1 MRRRARFG
9 FLTLLALGTGV
20 TARAEPPAPV
30 LHEPIPPN
38 PREDVSFDL
47 ALDGEIP
54 AAIQTP
60 RGLVEAPDPRRPVDG
75 EEHSYGSNAP
85 TDVPGSSFRPDR
97 DTRRPD
103 MLPYDDPFTPST
115 APFKRLAAFD
125 TVDASYTLSVRAPH
139 LEPLTVAASA
149 PLGPADA
156 IFYADMVVD
165 LSSDE
170 PVRIPSVGPGARV
183 LRARAGVGSEDVP
196 ITLARDGAE
205 NWFVSANVTRRV
217 RLVMELSIPRTAFGG
232 DYGDPAWSELPR
244 VGALPT
250 RVARAARKVA
260 EKIGVDGRGSPRDK
274 VTKLVAYFRAFEDS
288 DDPPTP
294 SDDIYLDLAL
304 SKKGV
309 CRHRAF
315 AFLVTALGVG
325 IPTRVV
331 VNEAHAWVEVH
342 DGRAWRR
349 IDLGG
354 AGRALER
361 PRATASR
368 FDPPPDAF
376 AWPHRS
382 ARGDELANRGASVG
396 ANGANGANARNPTG
410 MASNAPS
417 APNAPN
423 APSTSNAPDTANGDP
438 TAPPKAAPNGAAS
451 ATTANSATNGAASA
465 NPAASANGTGAN
477 SAAAEPPDAR
487 PASTIALEL
496 AAKDVQ
502 RGSTLRVTGHVSA
515 ENRPCERVPVSFFLH
530 GRDGAD
536 AVLGQLAT
544 DDQGA
549 FDGVVRLP
557 PGLELGDYELRART
571 SGGARCGTG
580 GTR

>member
-1 MRRRARFG
+1 MRRRARIG
-9 FLTLLALGTGV
+9 GLLLLALGTGV
-20 TARAEPPAPV
+20 TARAEMPGPV

-47 ALDGEIP
+47 TLDGEIP

-75 EEHSYGSNAP
+75 ENHPYGSDAP
-85 TDVPGSSFRPDR
+85 SDVPGSSFRPDR

-103 MLPYDDPFTPST
+103 TLPYDDPFTPST

-125 TVDASYTLSVRAPH
+125 TVDASYTLSVRAPR
-139 LEPLTVAASA
+139 LEPLTVSAAV

-156 IFYADMVVD
+156 IFYADMVVQ
-165 LSSDE
+165 LSPDE
-170 PVRIPSVGPGARV
+170 AVRIPSVGPGARV

-205 NWFVSANVTRRV
+205 NWFVSANVARRV

-260 EKIGVDGRGSPRDK
+260 STIGVDGRGSPREK
-274 VTKLVAYFRAFEDS
+274 VTKLVAYFRSFEDS

-325 IPTRVV
+325 IPARVI

-361 PRATASR
+361 SPTASR

-382 ARGDELANRGASVG
+382 ARGDELASRGASAG
-396 ANGANGANARNPTG
+396 ANGANGANGRPRTG
-410 MASNAPS
+410 MAANATDP
-417 APNAPN
+417 PNV
-423 APSTSNAPDTANGDP
+423 DP
-438 TAPPKAAPNGAAS
+438 TAPSSASSGTPSNASSNAAGTTTAANDANGSPDSTTPSAHGAS
-451 ATTANSATNGAASA
+451 ASDAG
-465 NPAASANGTGAN
+465 
-477 SAAAEPPDAR
+477 AAEPPDSR
-487 PASTIALEL
+487 PASTIVLEL
-496 AAKDVQ
+496 ATKDVQ
-502 RGSTLRVTGHVSA
+502 RGSTLHVTGRVSA
-515 ENRPCERVPVSFFLH
+515 ENQPCDRVPVSLFLH
-530 GRDGAD
+530 RQGGGDSL
-536 AVLGQLAT
+536 LGQLAT
-544 DDQGA
+544 DERGA
-549 FDGVVRLP
+549 FDGIVRMP
-557 PGLELGDYELRART
+557 TGLDLGDYELRART
-571 SGGARCGTG
+571 PGGARCGTG